1 MTLVTATV
9 TDSTSLGVTLL
20 ADLRKVFG
28 PHPAMSTEDIL
39 TALNAMDDAPWGDL
53 RGKPLD
59 ARGLSTRLRKYEL
72 APKTVRLADGR
83 TAKGY
88 RRDELADVWSRYL
101 PPLFDFAVTSVT
113 PSQSAPL
120 RDVVTLVTDKPDAS
134 PAELFPGTNICA
146 DCGESYD
153 EPGLL
158 WRCRNHH
165 AQPSPPTPATKQVT
179 R

>member
-1 MTLVTATV
+1 MTLRGVIYAGNRSMLAAYPPGCV
-9 TDSTSLGVTLL
+9 STSWRRRL
-20 ADLRKVFG
+20 FG
-28 PHPAMSTEDIL
+28 SP
-39 TALNAMDDAPWGDL
+39 
-53 RGKPLD
+53 
-59 ARGLSTRLRKYEL
+59 
-72 APKTVRLADGR
+72 TVVRP
-83 TAKGY
+83 
-88 RRDELADVWSRYL
+88 RDT
-101 PPLFDFAVTSVT
+101 AVTSWQPCGPATCLRSSILPSHPSHRHTVT

-165 AQPSPPTPATKQVT
+165 AQP
-179 R
+179 